1 MITESQALLRNP
13 MSFALALGAV
23 SFLIAVV
30 WGPPLIRLLR
40 RWRIGKQIRVELPTT
55 HQTKMGTPT
64 MGGLMILVPVMLI
77 TVTLNLANFLSG
89 FEAGKAILAYFN
101 FEEGS
106 TLIGKSILLPLL
118 VLTAFGTLGAL
129 DDLSEVRGWFGGGGL
144 RARVM
149 FLLQFVLALATA
161 IGLYHPKFL
170 GLHEVGIPTVPDVVN
185 VGIWY
190 VPVAAL
196 IIVWFAN
203 AVNLTD
209 GLDGLAGSMAAVA
222 FVAYGIIA
230 FLQEQFPLLS
240 FCLTMVGALFAFLWF
255 NAHPAELFMGGMGS
269 LALGATLAVVALM
282 SFQWLLLPI
291 VGLIFMAEAS
301 SVVIQVSFFKLS
313 RRIKGTGRRV
323 FKMTP
328 LHLHFEI
335 LGWSE
340 TQITQRFWLIGVL
353 AAMLGI
359 ALALL

>member
-1 MITESQALLRNP
+1 

-23 SFLIAVV
+23 SFFLAVI

-40 RWRIGKQIRVELPTT
+40 RYRIGKQIRVELPTT
-55 HQTKMGTPT
+55 HQTKLGTPT
-64 MGGLMILVPVMLI
+64 MGGLMIVVPVMLI
-77 TVTLNLANFLSG
+77 TIALNLANFLSG
-89 FEAGKAILAYFN
+89 FDAGKAILAFFN

-106 TLIGKSILLPLL
+106 TLIGKSILLPLAAM
-118 VLTAFGTLGAL
+118 VAFGLLGGL
-129 DDLSEVRGWFGGGGL
+129 DDLAEVRGWWGGEGL
-144 RARVM
+144 KARVM
-149 FLLQFVLALATA
+149 FPLQFLLALLVA
-161 IGLYHPKFL
+161 IGLYHPQFL
-170 GLHEVGIPTVPDVVN
+170 DLHEVGVPGVRQVVD

-190 VPVAAL
+190 VPIAAL
-196 IIVWFAN
+196 LIVFIAN

-209 GLDGLAGSMAAVA
+209 GLDGLAGSMAAVT

-230 FLQEQFPLLS
+230 FLQRQFPLLS
-240 FCLTMVGALFAFLWF
+240 FSFTMVGALFAFLWF
-255 NAHPAELFMGGMGS
+255 NSHPAVLFMGGMGS

-291 VGLIFMAEAS
+291 IALIFVAEAG
-301 SVVIQVSFFKLS
+301 SVIIQVGWFKLS
-313 RRIKGTGRRV
+313 RRLTGAGKRV

-328 LHLHFEI
+328 LHLHFEL

-340 TQITQRFWLIGVL
+340 THVTQRFWIIGVL

>member
-1 MITESQALLRNP
+1 

-23 SFLIAVV
+23 SFFLAVI

-40 RWRIGKQIRVELPTT
+40 KYRIGKQIRVELPTT
-55 HQTKMGTPT
+55 HQTKLGTPT
-64 MGGLMILVPVMLI
+64 MGGLMIVVPVALI
-77 TVTLNLANFLSG
+77 TVALNLANFLSG
-89 FEAGKAILAYFN
+89 FEAGKQILAFFN

-106 TLIGKSILLPLL
+106 TLIGKSILLPL
-118 VLTAFGTLGAL
+118 VAMGAFGLLGGL
-129 DDLSEVRGWFGGGGL
+129 DDLSEVRGWWGGEGL
-144 RARVM
+144 KARVM
-149 FLLQFVLALATA
+149 FPLQFILAILVA
-161 IGLYHPKFL
+161 IGLYHPQFL
-170 GLHEVGIPTVPDVVN
+170 GLHEVGVPGVRQVVD

-190 VPVAAL
+190 VPIAAL
-196 IIVWFAN
+196 LIVFIAN

-209 GLDGLAGSMAAVA
+209 GLDGLAGSTAAVA

-230 FLQEQFPLLS
+230 FLQRQYPLLS
-240 FCLTMVGALFAFLWF
+240 FSFTMVGALFAFLWF
-255 NAHPAELFMGGMGS
+255 NSHPAILFMGGMGS

-291 VGLIFMAEAS
+291 IALIFVAEAG
-301 SVVIQVSFFKLS
+301 SVVIQVAWFKLS
-313 RRIKGTGRRV
+313 RRITGAGKRV

-328 LHLHFEI
+328 LHLHFEL

-340 TQITQRFWLIGVL
+340 THITQRFWIIGVL

>member
-1 MITESQALLRNP
+1 MTADP
-13 MSFALALGAV
+13 MAFALTLGAV
-23 SFLIAVV
+23 SFFIAVI

-64 MGGLMILVPVMLI
+64 MGGLMVLIPVMVI
-77 TVTLNLANFLSG
+77 TVALNLANFLSG
-89 FEAGKAILAYFN
+89 FDAGKAILAFFN

-118 VLTAFGTLGAL
+118 TMIAFGVLGAL
-129 DDLSEVRGWFGGGGL
+129 DDLAEVRGWWGSEGL
-144 RARVM
+144 KARYM
-149 FLLQFVLALATA
+149 FPLQIVLALVTA
-161 IGLYHPKFL
+161 IGLHHPQVL
-170 GLHEVGIPTVPDVVN
+170 GLHEVGVPTVREPVDV
-185 VGIWY
+185 GLWF
-190 VPVAAL
+190 VPIATFVILAM
-196 IIVWFAN
+196 AN

-209 GLDGLAGSMAAVA
+209 GLDGLAGSTAAVA
-222 FVAYGIIA
+222 FIGYGIIA
-230 FLQEQFPLLS
+230 FLQGQFPLLS
-240 FCLTMVGALFAFLWF
+240 FCFTMVGALFAFLWF
-255 NAHPAELFMGGMGS
+255 NSHPAALFMGGMGS

-291 VGLIFMAEAS
+291 IALIFVAEAG
-301 SVVIQVSFFKLS
+301 SVVIQVSFFKLT
-313 RRIKGTGRRV
+313 RRLSGTGRRV

-328 LHLHFEI
+328 LHLHFEL

-340 TQITQRFWLIGVL
+340 THITWRFWIVAVL

>member
-1 MITESQALLRNP
+1 

-23 SFLIAVV
+23 SFFLAVI

-40 RWRIGKQIRVELPTT
+40 KYRIGKQIRVELPTT
-55 HQTKMGTPT
+55 HQTKLGTPT
-64 MGGLMILVPVMLI
+64 MGGLMIVVPVALI
-77 TVTLNLANFLSG
+77 TVALNLANFLSG
-89 FEAGKAILAYFN
+89 FEAGKQILAFFN

-106 TLIGKSILLPLL
+106 PLIGKSILLPLL
-118 VLTAFGTLGAL
+118 VMGAFGLLGGL
-129 DDLSEVRGWFGGGGL
+129 DDLSEVRGWWGGEGL
-144 RARVM
+144 KARVM
-149 FLLQFVLALATA
+149 FPLQFILAILVA
-161 IGLYHPKFL
+161 IGLYHPQFL
-170 GLHEVGIPTVPDVVN
+170 GLHEVGVPGVRQVVD

-190 VPVAAL
+190 VPIAAL
-196 IIVWFAN
+196 LIVFVAN

-209 GLDGLAGSMAAVA
+209 GLDGLAGSTAAVA

-230 FLQEQFPLLS
+230 FLQRQYPLLS
-240 FCLTMVGALFAFLWF
+240 FSFTMVGALFAFLWF
-255 NAHPAELFMGGMGS
+255 NSHPAILFMGGMGS

-291 VGLIFMAEAS
+291 IALIFVAEAG
-301 SVVIQVSFFKLS
+301 SVIIQVGWFKLS
-313 RRIKGTGRRV
+313 RRLTGAGKRV

-328 LHLHFEI
+328 LHLHFEL

-340 TQITQRFWLIGVL
+340 THITQRFWIIGVL

>member
-1 MITESQALLRNP
+1 VI
-13 MSFALALGAV
+13 
-23 SFLIAVV
+23 

-40 RWRIGKQIRVELPTT
+40 KWKIGKQIRVELPTA
-55 HQTKMGTPT
+55 HQTKLGTPT

-77 TVTLNLANFLSG
+77 TVVMNFANFLSG
-89 FEAGKAILAYFN
+89 FDAGKAILAFFS

-118 VLTAFGTLGAL
+118 VMIAFGTLGAL
-129 DDLSEVRGWFGGGGL
+129 DDLAEVRGWFGGRGL

-149 FLLQFVLALATA
+149 FPVQFFLALLAA
-161 IGLYHPKFL
+161 IGLYHPQFL
-170 GLHEVGIPTVPDVVN
+170 GLHEVGVPGMKEVVDL
-185 VGIWY
+185 GIWY
-190 VPVAAL
+190 VPIATL
-196 IIVWFAN
+196 IIVFAAD

-209 GLDGLAGSMAAVA
+209 GLDGLAGSIAAVA

-230 FLQEQFPLLS
+230 FLQGQFPLLS
-240 FCLTMVGALFAFLWF
+240 FAFVMVGALFAFLWF
-255 NAHPAELFMGGMGS
+255 NAHPAALFMGGMGS

-291 VGLIFMAEAS
+291 IGLIFVAEAG
-301 SVVIQVSFFKLS
+301 SVMLQVTYFQLT
-313 RRIKGTGRRV
+313 RRLTGTGHRV

-328 LHLHFEI
+328 FHLHFE
-335 LGWSE
+335 LSGWSE
-340 TQITQRFWLIGVL
+340 THITQRFWIISVL

>member
-1 MITESQALLRNP
+1 MISAP

-23 SFLIAVV
+23 SFFLAVI

-40 RWRIGKQIRVELPTT
+40 RYHIGKQIRVELPTA
-55 HQTKMGTPT
+55 HHTKLGTPT
-64 MGGLMILVPVMLI
+64 MGGLMIVVPVMLI
-77 TVTLNLANFLSG
+77 TVALNLANFLSG
-89 FEAGKAILAYFN
+89 FDAGKAILAFFN

-106 TLIGKSILLPLL
+106 PLIGKSILLPL
-118 VLTAFGTLGAL
+118 VAMIAFGLLGAL
-129 DDLSEVRGWFGGGGL
+129 DDLAEVRGWWGGEGL
-144 RARVM
+144 KARIM
-149 FLLQFVLALATA
+149 FPLQFILALLVA
-161 IGLYHPKFL
+161 IGLYHPQVL
-170 GLHEVGIPTVPDVVN
+170 DLHEVGVPGVRQVVD

-190 VPVAAL
+190 VPIATLL
-196 IIVWFAN
+196 IVFVAN

-209 GLDGLAGSMAAVA
+209 GLDGLAGSAAAVT

-230 FLQEQFPLLS
+230 FLQQQFPLLS
-240 FCLTMVGALFAFLWF
+240 FSFTMVGALFAFLWF
-255 NAHPAELFMGGMGS
+255 NSHPAILFMGGMGS

-291 VGLIFMAEAS
+291 IAFIFVAEAG
-301 SVVIQVSFFKLS
+301 SVIIQVGWFKLS
-313 RRIKGTGRRV
+313 RRLTGTGKRV

-328 LHLHFEI
+328 LHLHFEL

-340 TQITQRFWLIGVL
+340 THVTQRFWIIGVL

>member
-1 MITESQALLRNP
+1 MTSDP
-13 MSFALALGAV
+13 MAFALTLGTA
-23 SFLIAVV
+23 SFFIAVI

-40 RWRIGKQIRVELPTT
+40 KWRIGKQIRVELPTT

-77 TVTLNLANFLSG
+77 TVMMNLANFLSG
-89 FEAGKAILAYFN
+89 FDAGKAILAFFN

-118 VLTAFGTLGAL
+118 VMIAFGVLGAL
-129 DDLSEVRGWFGGGGL
+129 DDLAEVRGWWGGEGL
-144 RARVM
+144 KARYM
-149 FLLQFVLALATA
+149 FPLQFILAGLAA
-161 IGLYHPKFL
+161 IGLYHPQFL
-170 GLHEVGIPTVPDVVN
+170 GLHEVGVPTVKEVVD

-190 VPVAAL
+190 VPIATF
-196 IIVWFAN
+196 IIVAMAN

-209 GLDGLAGSMAAVA
+209 GLDGLAGSTAVVA
-222 FVAYGIIA
+222 FIGYGIIA
-230 FLQEQFPLLS
+230 FLQGQFPLLS

-255 NAHPAELFMGGMGS
+255 NSYPAALFMGGMGS
-269 LALGATLAVVALM
+269 LALGATLAVSALM

-291 VGLIFMAEAS
+291 IALIFVSEAG
-301 SVVIQVSFFKLS
+301 SVVIQVGYYKLA
-313 RRIKGTGRRV
+313 RRLTGTGRRV

-328 LHLHFEI
+328 LHLHFEL

-340 TQITQRFWLIGVL
+340 THITWRFWIVGVL

>member
-1 MITESQALLRNP
+1 MNSDP
-13 MSFALALGAV
+13 MAFALALGTV
-23 SFLIAVV
+23 SFFIAVI

-40 RWRIGKQIRVELPTT
+40 KWHIGKQIRVELPTS

-77 TVTLNLANFLSG
+77 TVVMNLANFLSG
-89 FEAGKAILAYFN
+89 FDLGKEILAFFN

-106 TLIGKSILLPLL
+106 PLIGKSILLPLL
-118 VLTAFGTLGAL
+118 VLTSFGLLGAL
-129 DDLSEVRGWFGGGGL
+129 DDLSEVRGWFGGEGIK
-144 RARVM
+144 ARVM
-149 FLLQFVLALATA
+149 FPLQFGLAFMAA
-161 IGLYHPKFL
+161 IGLYHPNFL
-170 GLHEVGIPTVPDVVN
+170 GLHEVGIPTIRDLVD

-190 VPVAAL
+190 VPTATF
-196 IIVWFAN
+196 IIVFTAN

-209 GLDGLAGSMAAVA
+209 GLDGLASLIAAMA

-230 FLQEQFPLLS
+230 YLQTQYPLLS
-240 FCLTMVGALFAFLWF
+240 FSFTMVGALFAFLWF
-255 NAHPAELFMGGMGS
+255 NSHPAMLFMGGMGA

-291 VGLIFMAEAS
+291 VALIFMAEAG
-301 SVVIQVSFFKLS
+301 SVVIQVSYFKLT
-313 RRIKGTGRRV
+313 RWLTGMGQRV

-328 LHLHFEI
+328 LHLHFEL

-340 TQITQRFWLIGVL
+340 THITQRFWIVGVL
-353 AAMLGI
+353 AGMLGI

>member
-1 MITESQALLRNP
+1 VTSDP
-13 MSFALALGAV
+13 MPFALALGTV
-23 SFLIAVV
+23 SFVIAVI

-40 RWRIGKQIRVELPTT
+40 RWRVGKQIRVELPTN

-64 MGGLMILVPVMLI
+64 MGGLMILVPVM
-77 TVTLNLANFLSG
+77 VVAVVLNFANFLSG
-89 FEAGKAILAYFN
+89 FDVGKAILAYFH

-118 VLTAFGTLGAL
+118 VMIAFGLLGAI
-129 DDLSEVRGWFGGGGL
+129 DDLAEVRGWWGGEGL
-144 RARVM
+144 KARFM
-149 FLLQFVLALATA
+149 FPLQFALALAAA
-161 IGLYHPKFL
+161 IGLYHPQFL
-170 GLHEVGIPTVPDVVN
+170 GLHEVGVPTVKDVVD

-190 VPVAAL
+190 VPIATF
-196 IIVWFAN
+196 IIVLMAN

-209 GLDGLAGSMAAVA
+209 GLDGLASSIAAVA
-222 FVAYGIIA
+222 FVGYGIIA

-240 FCLTMVGALFAFLWF
+240 FCFIMVGALFAFLWF
-255 NAHPAELFMGGMGS
+255 NAHPATLFMGGMGS

-291 VGLIFMAEAS
+291 IGLVFVAEAG
-301 SVVIQVSFFKLS
+301 SVVIQVGYFKLS
-313 RRIKGTGRRV
+313 RRLFGAGRRV

-328 LHLHFEI
+328 LHLHFEL

-340 TQITQRFWLIGVL
+340 THITQRFWIVGVL

>member
-1 MITESQALLRNP
+1 MISAP

-23 SFLIAVV
+23 SFFLAVI

-40 RWRIGKQIRVELPTT
+40 KYRIGKQIRVELPTT
-55 HQTKMGTPT
+55 HQTKLGTPT
-64 MGGLMILVPVMLI
+64 MGGLMIVVPVALI
-77 TVTLNLANFLSG
+77 TVALNLANFLSG
-89 FEAGKAILAYFN
+89 FEAGKQILAFFN

-106 TLIGKSILLPLL
+106 PLIGKSILLPLL
-118 VLTAFGTLGAL
+118 VMGAFGLLGGL
-129 DDLSEVRGWFGGGGL
+129 DDLSEVRGWWGGEGL
-144 RARVM
+144 KARVM
-149 FLLQFVLALATA
+149 FPLQFILAILVA
-161 IGLYHPKFL
+161 IGLYHPQFL
-170 GLHEVGIPTVPDVVN
+170 GLHEVGVPGVRQVVD

-190 VPVAAL
+190 VPIAAL
-196 IIVWFAN
+196 LIVFVAN

-209 GLDGLAGSMAAVA
+209 GLDGLAGSTAAVT

-230 FLQEQFPLLS
+230 FLQRQYPLLS
-240 FCLTMVGALFAFLWF
+240 FSFTMVGALFAFLWF
-255 NAHPAELFMGGMGS
+255 NSHPAILFMGGMGS

-291 VGLIFMAEAS
+291 IALIFVAEAG
-301 SVVIQVSFFKLS
+301 SVIIQVGWFKLS
-313 RRIKGTGRRV
+313 RRLTGAGKRV

-328 LHLHFEI
+328 LHLHFEL

-340 TQITQRFWLIGVL
+340 THITQRFWIIGVL